1 MLRSIRK
8 SAPRPA
14 RSRERLCDPGDDRSP
29 PWFPRRSSAPEL
41 ILLGSIAFIRCA
53 FGFGSSDREHSAR
66 CYVSELHS
74 KSTAGVHG
82 SSPGPAYRPVSSMG
96 NQATSRGTTAPQW
109 GFGKANRFKGLC
121 DNGIPGPGAYAI

>member
-1 MLRSIRK
+1 MIRV
-8 SAPRPA
+8 STPSRPKLNSSGN
-14 RSRERLCDPGDDRSP
+14 SRKVRQLD
-29 PWFPRRSSAPEL
+29 
-41 ILLGSIAFIRCA
+41 IRGTEPA
-53 FGFGSSDREHSAR
+53 IGFGSGDREHSAR

-74 KSTAGVHG
+74 KSTAGVYG